1 MTNSPAP
8 DNGIVPDTEHRGLIE
23 RLPQFPRDLAQL
35 ARFDRP
41 IGWWLLF
48 WPCVFG
54 VWLAGAGVQW
64 QLLVWLLVGAIA
76 MRGAGCVYNDIVDAN
91 LDKKVARTA
100 ARPVASG
107 RISKKAA
114 WIWLLSLC
122 MVGLIV
128 LLQLRFEAQLV
139 ALGSLALVAAYPF
152 MKRITWWPQA
162 WLGMVF
168 NWGVLVGWTELRFD
182 NWDAIA
188 CLYAGCVCWV
198 IGFDTIYAL
207 QDREDDALVGIKSSA
222 LRMGARVQVGIGV
235 FYAATIA
242 LWAAG
247 IWLYR
252 PDAIAVLALAPVAVH
267 LLWQFATL
275 DPADPDN
282 PLARFRSNRWAGAL
296 MAAACFVVG
305 NAGA

>member
-1 MTNSPAP
+1 MT
-8 DNGIVPDTEHRGLIE
+8 DTIVPDTEHRGLVE
-23 RLPQFPRDLAQL
+23 RLPQGPRDLAQL

-48 WPCVFG
+48 WPCAFG

-64 QLLVWLLVGAIA
+64 ALLVWMLIGAIA
-76 MRGAGCVYNDIVDAN
+76 MRGAGCVYNDIVDAD

-100 ARPVASG
+100 ARPIASG
-107 RISKKAA
+107 RISKKVA
-114 WIWLLSLC
+114 WGWLFALC
-122 MVGLIV
+122 MVGLVV
-128 LLQLRFEAQLV
+128 LLQLRLEAQVV
-139 ALGSLALVAAYPF
+139 ALASLALVAAYPF

-168 NWGVLVGWTELRFD
+168 NWGLLVGWTELRFD
-182 NWDAIA
+182 NWDALA
-188 CLYAGCVCWV
+188 CIYAGCVCWV

-222 LRMGARVQVGIGV
+222 LRMGSRVQAGVSV
-235 FYAATIA
+235 FYTATVA

-247 IWLYR
+247 VWLYR
-252 PDAIAVLALAPVAVH
+252 PDPVALLALAPVALH
-267 LLWQFATL
+267 LVWQIATL
-275 DPADPDN
+275 DPSDPNN

>member
-1 MTNSPAP
+1 MSEQV
-8 DNGIVPDTEHRGLIE
+8 VPDSEHRGLIE
-23 RLPQFPRDLAQL
+23 RLPQLPRDLAML

-54 VWLAGAGVQW
+54 VWLAGAGPQFV
-64 QLLVWLLVGAIA
+64 LLGWLLLGAIA
-76 MRGAGCVYNDIVDAN
+76 MRGAGCVYNDIVDAD
-91 LDKKVARTA
+91 LDARVARTA

-107 RISKKAA
+107 RVSKKLA
-114 WIWLLSLC
+114 WGWLLALC
-122 MVGLIV
+122 LVGLVV
-128 LLQLRFEAQLV
+128 LLQLRIEAQAV

-168 NWGVLVGWTELRFD
+168 NWGLLVGWTELRWD
-182 NWDAIA
+182 NWDALA
-188 CLYAGCVCWV
+188 ALYAGCICWV
-198 IGFDTIYAL
+198 IGYDTIYAL
-207 QDREDDALVGIKSSA
+207 QDREDDAMVGIRSSA
-222 LRMGARVQVGIGV
+222 LAMGAKVRAGITG

-242 LWAAG
+242 LWALG
-247 IWLYR
+247 FWLYR
-252 PDAIAVLALAPVAVH
+252 ADPLACLALVPVAGH
-267 LLWQFATL
+267 LVWQVASL
-275 DPADPDN
+275 DADDPMN

>member
-1 MTNSPAP
+1 MNS
-8 DNGIVPDTEHRGLIE
+8 DIVPDSEHRGLVA
-23 RLPQFPRDLAQL
+23 RLPQLPRDLAQL

-54 VWLAGAGVQW
+54 VWLAGAGAQFA
-64 QLLVWLLVGAIA
+64 LLGWLLLGSIA
-76 MRGAGCVYNDIVDAN
+76 MRGAGCVYNDIVDAE
-91 LDKKVARTA
+91 LDRQVARTA
-100 ARPVASG
+100 LRPVASG
-107 RISKKAA
+107 RVSKKLA
-114 WIWLLSLC
+114 WGWLIALC
-122 MVGLIV
+122 LVGLIV
-128 LLQLRFEAQLV
+128 LLQLRWQAQLV

-168 NWGVLVGWTELRFD
+168 NWGLLVGWSELRWD
-182 NWDAIA
+182 NWDALA
-188 CLYAGCVCWV
+188 AVYAGCICWV
-198 IGFDTIYAL
+198 IGYDTIYAL
-207 QDREDDALVGIKSSA
+207 QDREDDAMVGIRSSA
-222 LRMGARVQVGIGV
+222 LAMGAKVQAGIAG

-242 LWAAG
+242 LWALG
-247 IWLYR
+247 FWLYR
-252 PDAIAVLALAPVAVH
+252 PDPLALLALLPVAGH
-267 LLWQFATL
+267 LVWQVASL
-275 DPADPDN
+275 DANDPAN